1 MRRHRRK
8 RVVQATPAPAV
19 QTTLT
24 DSAKK
29 YNGTRIFV
37 LVFAI
42 VSVVAILGAIIASAI
57 ISALRSEKVDYL
69 NDDLS
74 KYIYI
79 APEDYRSYDVYAN
92 VDPIDELAVEDS
104 IMQMLYMYREDGF
117 AFDGQWLVNLP
128 KNEEGEVTRLLSIG
142 DVVEYR
148 YRAYLIREDGS
159 REDLGQ
165 GFCNLDSEEPIELN
179 IGEGTTYLGFEY
191 GFIGRDHGEHSSVSE
206 VSDRAIKEGDF
217 IKLTYSKVEVDSHQ
231 ESVTEFI
238 SVKAED
244 CDPKYGEGFAD
255 FLIGKEL
262 GTTDD
267 YFIVTGEDGKK
278 SSYLGVRVDK
288 IYDVG
293 DNPMTIEARTSVNE
307 DDENLRGKTIYYDV
321 YVERVKLIE
330 EVPVLDPLFIEQKIG
345 VSSAELEKYKG
356 DTLDEKFRSY
366 VVEGLEKSRES
377 ELADVIEEQM
387 WEHYRKKVK
396 IKRLPEGEVLEYY
409 DDYVAELTAQYN
421 AAADNYNSIE
431 EYAMLHL
438 ELDRDANWLD
448 YMRSLAERAVSE
460 KIIFYYIIRNDKLLP
475 NEKEYKELYD
485 LTVAEYLEAF
495 LKNVGCTKDKY
506 KTEEEYNSAVESYKQ
521 SMFKVYSEEYFEEN
535 VIFLHAIEK
544 LRGYANVIYDR

>member
-1 MRRHRRK
+1 MGRHRRK
-8 RVVQATPAPAV
+8 RAVAEAPTPVAE
-19 QTTLT
+19 TTLT

-29 YNGTRIFV
+29 YNGARVFV

-57 ISALRSEKVDYL
+57 ISAFRSEKIDYL

-104 IMQMLYMYREDGF
+104 IMQMLYTYRESGF

-128 KNEEGEVTRLLSIG
+128 RNADGEVTRLLSIG

-148 YRAYLIREDGS
+148 YRAYLLRGDGS

-165 GFCNLDSEEPIELN
+165 GFCNLDSEEPIELT

-191 GFIGRDHGEHSSVSE
+191 GFIGKDHGEYSGMSV
-206 VSDRAIKEGDF
+206 VTDRAIEEGDL
-217 IKLTYSKVEVDSHQ
+217 IKLTYSKVQVDSHQ
-231 ESVTEFI
+231 ESVTEFV

-255 FLIGKEL
+255 FLIGMEL
-262 GTTDD
+262 GTNDD
-267 YFIVTGEDGKK
+267 YFVVTGEDGKK
-278 SSYLGVRVDK
+278 SSYLGIKVEA

-293 DNPMTIEARTSVNE
+293 DDPMTIEARTSVNE
-307 DDENLRGKTIYYDV
+307 DDEELCGKTIYYDV
-321 YVERVKLIE
+321 YVERVKLIDK
-330 EVPVLDPLFIEQKIG
+330 VPALDPMFINQKLG

-356 DTLDEKFRSY
+356 DTFDEKFRSY
-366 VVEGLEKSRES
+366 VVAGLEESRES

-387 WEHYRKKVK
+387 WEHYRSKVK

-421 AAADNYNSIE
+421 AAADNYNSLE

-438 ELDRDANWLD
+438 ELDRDDNWLD
-448 YMRSLAERAVSE
+448 YMRSLAEKAVTE
-460 KIIFYYIIRNDKLLP
+460 KIIFYYIVRNDKLLP
-475 NEKEYKELYD
+475 SEKEYKELYD
-485 LTVAEYLEAF
+485 ATVAEYLEAF

-506 KTEEEYNSAVESYKQ
+506 ETEAEYNSAVESYKQ
-521 SMFKVYSEEYFEEN
+521 SMFKVYSEEYFDEN
-535 VIFLHAIEK
+535 VIFLHAIGK
-544 LRGYANVIYDR
+544 MRGYANVIYDR